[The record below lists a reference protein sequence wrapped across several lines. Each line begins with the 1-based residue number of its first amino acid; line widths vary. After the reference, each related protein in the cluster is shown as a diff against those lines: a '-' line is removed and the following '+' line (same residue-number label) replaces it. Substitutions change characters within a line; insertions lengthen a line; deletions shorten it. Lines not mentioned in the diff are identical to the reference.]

1 MYDSPGSIEIGG
13 GTISSYDGNSLGT
26 TTLAKG
32 FAYSSNVMFAQVG
45 EQLGAANLVNIAS
58 QFGFNKS
65 ITTDF
70 SIATSLMPDSN
81 EMTLWETAWAAC
93 GQPVG
98 EHKSPAG
105 PQATVVQM
113 AMVAAGIANGG
124 SVMTPYVVKNVTSP
138 QGAIVTS
145 TSQKVYSQVCSAETA
160 TQVYQAMYDCVD
172 YGTGTG
178 AKINGATVVG
188 KTGTA
193 QTSST
198 TDNSWFIGTATAN
211 GRSVTIAIV
220 VENMSESV
228 TYKAGY
234 VMQQALVALGAL

>member
-1 MYDSPGSIEIGG
+1 
-13 GTISSYDGNSLGT
+13 
-26 TTLAKG
+26 
-32 FAYSSNVMFAQVG
+32 
-45 EQLGAANLVNIAS
+45 
-58 QFGFNKS
+58 
-65 ITTDF
+65 
-70 SIATSLMPDSN
+70 
-81 EMTLWETAWAAC
+81 
-93 GQPVG
+93 
-98 EHKSPAG
+98 
-105 PQATVVQM
+105 
-113 AMVAAGIANGG
+113 
-124 SVMTPYVVKNVTSP
+124 
-138 QGAIVTS
+138 
-145 TSQKVYSQVCSAETA
+145 
-160 TQVYQAMYDCVD
+160 MYDCVD

-193 QTSST
+193 QSSST